1 MKKPAAAA
9 ILFYLAIFTALILTG
24 CSGGGAGGGEQPY
37 APQSS
42 LDDII
47 LDTDFLQHVYLDI
60 TQSQIANTSVDME
73 YSLTDGSTW
82 VDCTDNPQPVVLTV
96 GTGVWIRNEGDGS
109 SERFLGQ
116 VDALSGPDINAG
128 DELYVGVYDAGANT
142 WDDVSSASPGNILNI
157 LAYIQNIGTDACP
170 SGHRFD
176 FYISDDTT
184 ITTAD
189 TLIRSYVYT
198 SATAAGGTMSFVLT
212 FQVPSGFSAG
222 TYYIGYIADAGN
234 TVSEMNEGNNIS
246 APEGVT
252 PLIVKDNSAVPGGA
266 VKIYNSWGEGNGWEN
281 NADGY
286 YWMPYEVLK
295 NNRMLVSYYYNDFT
309 REYNPTSVLVFSLTH
324 PERDKLRVTVGLGDP
339 ADPYMKKTFQ
349 SEWNSTDL
357 ISGAIP
363 FPANSMIL
371 DISEFASGI
380 NSYDL
385 FFMVENSSG
394 TSGSLGNLSLELYG
408 DYDSPAIRTLN
419 SVSTTLPATLSAN
432 AETTVY
438 LSTAGELTLTEQQQ
452 ILPMSRSTSLSG
464 ITFNE
469 RMPSSG
475 EIARN
480 IDRYGVY
487 IPGKN
492 YNTTVKQGFGTGY
505 APPSRS
511 VWESTRILESI
522 DTGITRGTLPM
533 AVDNSASVYFPPTG
547 NQGSEGS
554 CSAFSVGYY
563 IQTYTEAK
571 EHNWD
576 LSSTSWTGGATGSPS
591 SNLDKIF
598 SPDFIYHQINDGGD
612 NGSNIIQAAGL
623 VTRIGGATWN
633 TMPYDTADSTSWP
646 SEAAWR
652 EAPKYRGREPA
663 KYYWDNLSAG
673 YFVIEDD
680 SGIQLLKSLL
690 NAGYCVST
698 GIAAETVYNGLD
710 INDVVNSA
718 VTWTSTDHAQTIVGY
733 KEGTSWDPSN
743 PDS

>member
-1 MKKPAAAA
+1 MKKSGIA
-9 ILFYLAIFTALILTG
+9 IVLVYLAIAATLILTG
-24 CSGGGAGGGEQPY
+24 CTGGGAGGGQVPY

-42 LDDII
+42 LDDLIV
-47 LDTDFLQHVYLDI
+47 DTDFSQNAYLDVA
-60 TQSQIANTSVDME
+60 QSTIVNTSVDME
-73 YSLTDGSTW
+73 YSLDDGSTW
-82 VDCTDNPQPVVLTV
+82 NDCISNPQSVVLSV
-96 GTGVWIRNEGDGS
+96 GTRVWIRNAGDSS

-116 VDALSGPDINAG
+116 VEAFSGPDINVG
-128 DELYVGVYDAGANT
+128 DELYIGIYDAENST
-142 WDDVSSASPGNILNI
+142 WNDVSSASPGNSLNI
-157 LAYIQNIGTDACP
+157 MAYIHNIGTDTCP
-170 SGHRFD
+170 SGHRFN
-176 FYISDDTT
+176 FYISDDTN

-189 TLIRSYVYT
+189 TLIGSYVY
-198 SATAAGGTMSFVLT
+198 SSVTAAGGTMSFVLT
-212 FQVPSGFSAG
+212 FQVPSSLSAG
-222 TYYIGYIADAGN
+222 TYYIGCITDAN
-234 TVSEMNEGNNIS
+234 NAVSEMNEGNNIS

-252 PLIVKDNSAVPGGA
+252 PLIVKDNSAAPGGA

-286 YWMPYEVLK
+286 YWMPYEVMK

-349 SEWNSTDL
+349 SEWNSTNL
-357 ISGAIP
+357 LSGAVP

-385 FFMVENSSG
+385 FFNVENSS
-394 TSGSLGNLSLELYG
+394 TTAGSLGSLSLELYS
-408 DYDSPAIRTLN
+408 DYDSPAIKTLN
-419 SVSTTLPATLSAN
+419 TVSTSLPVTLSAN
-432 AETTVY
+432 AETCVY
-438 LSTAGELTLTEQQQ
+438 LTTAGELTLAEQQQ
-452 ILPMSRSTSLSG
+452 ILPMTRSTSVSG
-464 ITFNE
+464 IAFNE
-469 RMPSSG
+469 RLPSSG

-487 IPGKN
+487 TPGKN
-492 YNTTVKQGFGTGY
+492 YNTIIDGRFGTGY
-505 APPSRS
+505 APPSRT
-511 VWESTRILESI
+511 VWESTKILESI
-522 DTGITRGTLPM
+522 DTGTMRGTLPLS
-533 AVDNSASVYFPPTG
+533 VDNSASIHFPPTG
-547 NQGSEGS
+547 NQGLEGS

-576 LSSTSWTGGATGSPS
+576 LSSTSWTGGSTGSPS

-598 SPDFIYHQINDGGD
+598 SPDFIYHQINDGSD
-612 NGSNIIQAAGL
+612 NGSNIIQAASL
-623 VTRIGGATWN
+623 ITRIGGATWN
-633 TMPYDTADSTSWP
+633 TMPYNTADSTSWP

-690 NAGYCVST
+690 DAGYCVST
-698 GIAAETVYNGLD
+698 GIAANTVYDGLD
-710 INDVVNSA
+710 VNDVVDAA
-718 VTWTSTDHAQTIVGY
+718 VTWASTNHAQTVVGY